1 MCDVL
6 DKVEKRGF
14 AKGKAEGMA
23 QMSLLFKSLFNQ
35 NRIEDVKRASEDES
49 YRSQLMKEFGID

>member
-6 DKVEKRGF
+6 DKVEKRGI
-14 AKGKAEGMA
+14 AKGKAEGIA
-23 QMSLLFKSLFNQ
+23 KMSLLFKSLFNQ
-35 NRIEDVKRASEDES
+35 NRIEDVKRASEDEA

>member
-14 AKGKAEGMA
+14 AKGKAEGIA
-23 QMSLLFKSLFNQ
+23 KMSLLFKSLFNQ
-35 NRIEDVKRASEDES
+35 NRIEDVKRASEDET
-49 YRSQLMKEFGID
+49 YRDKLMKELVIN